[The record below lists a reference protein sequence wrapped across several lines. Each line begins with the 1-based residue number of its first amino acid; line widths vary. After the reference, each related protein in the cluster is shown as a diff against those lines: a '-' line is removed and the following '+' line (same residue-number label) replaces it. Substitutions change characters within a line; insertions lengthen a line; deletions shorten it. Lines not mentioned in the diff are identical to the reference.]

1 MAIID
6 RSILYAVGEIF
17 GFAALWAVLRAIDKG
32 GVAKIRHGNT
42 SLEVKNEKKPDKIDE
57 PKIINLDNPL

>member
-6 RSILYAVGEIF
+6 KSILYAVGEIF

-32 GVAKIRHGNT
+32 GVARMRHGKT
-42 SLEVKNEKKPDKIDE
+42 SLEIANENKEEE
-57 PKIINLDNPL
+57 PVIKTRRRE